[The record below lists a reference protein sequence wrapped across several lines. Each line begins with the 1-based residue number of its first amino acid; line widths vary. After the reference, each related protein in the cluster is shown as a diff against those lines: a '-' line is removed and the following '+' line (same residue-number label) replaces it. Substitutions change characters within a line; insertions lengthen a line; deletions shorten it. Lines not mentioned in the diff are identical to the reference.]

1 MNDSPSSVAVGQ
13 KKSTQESAALG
24 RPAGPCAM
32 VIFGASG
39 DLTQRKLIPA
49 LMNLSRDN
57 LLPRDL
63 AVIGLA
69 RRPISD
75 QDFRRKM
82 GEGFRDSDDKQNA
95 SSLWKQLES
104 RLFYL
109 SGDLQQPETYRSL
122 RDRLERCDRELQTGG
137 NYLFYLS
144 TAPELFG
151 PAIEQLGES
160 GLTKEENG
168 RWRRVII
175 EKPFGHD
182 LESARVLNHQ
192 LREVLQESQI
202 YRIDHYL
209 GKETVQN
216 ILVFRFANGIF
227 EPLWNRRYIDHVQI
241 TVAEQVGVEDRGA
254 YYDTAG
260 ALRDMVP
267 NHLFQLVALIGME
280 PPPSLDA
287 DAIRDEQVKVF
298 RSIRPYSLDDVSQL
312 VVRGQYDKG
321 MINGKPVP
329 AYREEPKVPRDSH
342 TETFAALKLEINNWR
357 WADVPFYLRT
367 GKRMARR
374 HTEIVIQFRRAPHLL
389 FRNTAI
395 TACQANQ
402 LVLSIQPEEG
412 VSLRFGAKIPGP
424 VVQLGGVT
432 MDFDYARRFG
442 NRPST
447 GYERLLYDCMI
458 GDPTLFRRAD
468 MSELGWA
475 IVEPILKSWEKQG
488 NDGLMKYPA
497 GSWGPEA
504 ASELLARDGRH
515 WRELDQCD

>member
-1 MNDSPSSVAVGQ
+1 MNDATATATINVSNSPPASSTSG
-13 KKSTQESAALG
+13 K
-24 RPAGPCAM
+24 PAGPCAV

-39 DLTQRKLIPA
+39 DLTQRKLLPA
-49 LMNLSRDN
+49 LVNLGQEN
-57 LLPRDL
+57 LLPRDI
-63 AVIGLA
+63 AVVGLA
-69 RRPISD
+69 RRPMSD
-75 QDFRRKM
+75 QEFRRKM
-82 GEGFRDSDDKQNA
+82 SDGVRDNVAKSSDSRIWDDLQ
-95 SSLWKQLES
+95 S
-104 RLFYL
+104 RLFYM
-109 SGDLQQPETYRSL
+109 SGDLQQPSTFASL
-122 RDRLERCDRELQTGG
+122 REKLERLDREFKTAG

-144 TAPELFG
+144 TSPDLFG
-151 PAIEQLGES
+151 PAVERLGES
-160 GLTKEENG
+160 GLTDESNG

-175 EKPFGHD
+175 EKPFGRD
-182 LESARVLNHQ
+182 LESAQVLNRQ
-192 LREVLQESQI
+192 LGQVLEENQV

-241 TVAEQVGVEDRGA
+241 TVGETVGVEERGG

-260 ALRDMVP
+260 TLRDMVP

-280 PPPSLDA
+280 PPSSLDA
-287 DAIRDEQVKVF
+287 DAIRDEQVKLF
-298 RSIRPYSLDDVSQL
+298 RSIRPYSPEDVNRRT
-312 VVRGQYDKG
+312 VRGQYTQG
-321 MINGKPVP
+321 TMNGKAVP
-329 AYREEPKVPRDSH
+329 GYRSEPKVGRNST
-342 TETFAALKLEINNWR
+342 TETYAALELEIDNWR
-357 WADVPFYLRT
+357 WADVPFYVRT

-395 TACQANQ
+395 TSCQANQ
-402 LVLSIQPEEG
+402 LVLNIQPEES
-412 VSLRFGAKIPGP
+412 VSLRFGAKVPGP
-424 VVQLGGVT
+424 IVRLGGVT
-432 MDFDYARRFG
+432 MDFDYAQRFG

-475 IVEPILKSWEKQG
+475 IVEPILRSWDKQG
-488 NDGLMKYPA
+488 SEGLAEYPA

-504 ASELLARDGRH
+504 ANELLSRAGRH
-515 WRELDQCD
+515 WHEVGECE

>member
-1 MNDSPSSVAVGQ
+1 MNDAPATGTVSRTSPNQ
-13 KKSTQESAALG
+13 DHAAAG
-24 RPAGPCAM
+24 KPAGSCAM

-39 DLTQRKLIPA
+39 DLTQRKLLPA
-49 LMNLSRDN
+49 LVNLARDN

-63 AVIGLA
+63 AIIGLA
-69 RRPISD
+69 RRPMSD

-82 GEGFRDSDDKQNA
+82 GESFGDKHDKQNDP
-95 SSLWKQLES
+95 SLWQNLES

-122 RDRLERCDRELQTGG
+122 RDRLARCDRELNTGG

-151 PAIEQLGES
+151 PAIEQLGKS

-168 RWRRVII
+168 HWRRVII
-175 EKPFGHD
+175 EKPFGRD
-182 LESARVLNHQ
+182 LESARTLNHQ
-192 LREVLQESQI
+192 LRQGLQEAQI

-241 TVAEQVGVEDRGA
+241 TVGETVGVEDRGA

-280 PPPSLDA
+280 PPSSLDA

-342 TETFAALKLEINNWR
+342 TETFAALKLGIDNWR

-367 GKRMARR
+367 GKRLARR

-412 VSLRFGAKIPGP
+412 VSLRFGAKVPGP
-424 VVQLGGVT
+424 VVKLGGVT

-488 NDGLMKYPA
+488 NKGLMEYPA

-504 ASELLARDGRH
+504 AN
-515 WRELDQCD
+515 

>member
-1 MNDSPSSVAVGQ
+1 MNDAPVTAAARGTSP
-13 KKSTQESAALG
+13 QESNAAG
-24 RPAGPCAM
+24 RPAPPCAM

-49 LMNLSRDN
+49 LVNLSRDN
-57 LLPRDL
+57 LLPKDV

-69 RRPISD
+69 RRPMSD

-82 GEGFRDSDDKQNA
+82 DEGLRDLKSQPGEAKAWDNLQ
-95 SSLWKQLES
+95 S
-104 RLFYL
+104 RLFYQ
-109 SGDLQQPETYRSL
+109 SGDLQQPATFSAL
-122 RDRLERCDRELQTGG
+122 RERLERCDREQKTQG

-151 PAIEQLGES
+151 PAVEQLGKS
-160 GLTKEENG
+160 GLTNEENKH
-168 RWRRVII
+168 WRRVII
-175 EKPFGHD
+175 EKPFGRD
-182 LESARVLNHQ
+182 LESARTLNRQ
-192 LREVLQESQI
+192 LRNVLSEQQI

-241 TVAEQVGVEDRGA
+241 TVGETVGVEDRGA
-254 YYDTAG
+254 YYDSSG
-260 ALRDMVP
+260 ALRDMLP

-280 PPPSLDA
+280 PPSSLDA
-287 DAIRDEQVKVF
+287 DAIRDEQVKLIK
-298 RSIRPYSLDDVSQL
+298 SIRPFSVEDVPNHA
-312 VVRGQYDKG
+312 VRGQYTKG
-321 MINGKPVP
+321 TMGGKPVP
-329 AYREEPKVPRDSH
+329 GYREEPKVPKNSH
-342 TETFAALKLEINNWR
+342 TETYAALKLEIDNWR

-374 HTEIVIQFRRAPHLL
+374 HTEIVIQYRRAPHLL

-424 VVQLGGVT
+424 VVKLGGVT
-432 MDFDYARRFG
+432 MDFDYAQKFG

-458 GDPTLFRRAD
+458 GDQTLFRRAD

-475 IVEPILKSWEKQG
+475 IVEPIQKSWQQG
-488 NDGLMKYPA
+488 GDGVAEYPA

-504 ASELLARDGRH
+504 ANELMARDGRH
-515 WRELDQCD
+515 WHEMGECE

>member
-13 KKSTQESAALG
+13 KKSTLESAALG

-49 LMNLSRDN
+49 LMNLSRDS
-57 LLPRDL
+57 LLPHDF

-95 SSLWKQLES
+95 SSLWKNLEP

-122 RDRLERCDRELQTGG
+122 RDRLERCDRELNTGG

-151 PAIEQLGES
+151 PAIQRLGES

-182 LESARVLNHQ
+182 LESARTLNHQ

-342 TETFAALKLEINNWR
+342 TETFAGLKLEINNWR

-367 GKRMARR
+367 GKRLARR

-432 MDFDYARRFG
+432 MDFDYAQRFG

-458 GDPTLFRRAD
+458 GDQTLFRRVD

-504 ASELLARDGRH
+504 ANELLAHDGRR
-515 WRELDQCD
+515 WRELEECE

>member
-1 MNDSPSSVAVGQ
+1 
-13 KKSTQESAALG
+13 
-24 RPAGPCAM
+24 
-32 VIFGASG
+32 
-39 DLTQRKLIPA
+39 
-49 LMNLSRDN
+49 MNLARDN
-57 LLPRDL
+57 LLPRDF
-63 AVIGLA
+63 AMIGLA
-69 RRPISD
+69 RRPMSD
-75 QDFRRKM
+75 AEFRRKM
-82 GEGFRDSDDKQNA
+82 SDSFADDKQID
-95 SSLWKQLES
+95 SSLWKNLES

-109 SGDLQQPETYRSL
+109 SGDLQQPETYRAL
-122 RDRLERCDRELQTGG
+122 RDRLERCDRELHTGG
-137 NYLFYLS
+137 DYLFYLS

-151 PAIEQLGES
+151 PAVQRLGES

-168 RWRRVII
+168 HWRRVII
-175 EKPFGHD
+175 EKPFGRD
-182 LESARVLNHQ
+182 LESARTLNRQ
-192 LREVLQESQI
+192 LGQVLQERQI

-216 ILVFRFANGIF
+216 ILVFRFSNGIF

-241 TVAEQVGVEDRGA
+241 TVAETVGVEERGA

-280 PPPSLDA
+280 PPSSLDA
-287 DAIRDEQVKVF
+287 EAIRDEQLKLL
-298 RSIRPYSLDDVSQL
+298 RSIRPFSMGDVPNL
-312 VVRGQYDKG
+312 AARGQYG
-321 MINGKPVP
+321 QGTINGKPVP
-329 AYREEPKVPRDSH
+329 AYRAEPHVPRNSP
-342 TETFAALKLEINNWR
+342 TETYVALELEIDNWR

-367 GKRMARR
+367 GKRLTRR
-374 HTEIVIQFRRAPHLL
+374 HTEIVIQYRRAPHLL

-402 LVLSIQPEEG
+402 LVLNIQPEES

-424 VVQLGGVT
+424 VVRLGGVT
-432 MDFDYARRFG
+432 MDFDYAQRFG
-442 NRPST
+442 SHPST

-475 IVEPILKSWEKQG
+475 IVEPIMKSWEKQG
-488 NDGLMKYPA
+488 SEGLMEYPA

-504 ASELLARDGRH
+504 ANQLLARNGRH
-515 WRELDQCD
+515 WHELGECE

>member
-1 MNDSPSSVAVGQ
+1 MSDALSTADVSQRSS
-13 KKSTQESAALG
+13 SQEKAATS
-24 RPAGPCAM
+24 RPAGPCAI

-39 DLTQRKLIPA
+39 DLTKRKLLPA
-49 LMNLSRDN
+49 LMNLARDQ
-57 LLPRDL
+57 LLPREF
-63 AVIGLA
+63 AVIGVA
-69 RRPISD
+69 RRPMSD
-75 QDFRRKM
+75 EDFRRKM
-82 GEGFRDSDDKQNA
+82 AESFREILPQPIDRE
-95 SSLWKQLES
+95 LWERLAS

-109 SGDLQQPETYRSL
+109 AGDVKDPAMYQNLRERLQ
-122 RDRLERCDRELQTGG
+122 RCDWEQGTAG

-144 TAPELFG
+144 MAPDLFA
-151 PAIEQLGES
+151 PTVKRVGES
-160 GLTKEENG
+160 GLTKEKDSQ
-168 RWRRVII
+168 WRRVII

-182 LESARVLNHQ
+182 LESARQLNRELGQVLK
-192 LREVLQESQI
+192 EGQI

-241 TVAEQVGVEDRGA
+241 TVAETVGVEERGG

-280 PPPSLDA
+280 PPPSLEA
-287 DAIRDEQVKVF
+287 DAIRDEQVKLL
-298 RSIRPYSLDDVSQL
+298 RSIHLFAKEDVPQL
-312 VVRGQYDKG
+312 TVRGQYG
-321 MINGKPVP
+321 RGTINGKTVP
-329 AYREEPKVPRDSH
+329 AYTEEPGVRPNSA
-342 TETFAALKLEINNWR
+342 TETFAALKLRIENWR

-367 GKRMARR
+367 GKRLAQR
-374 HTEIVIQFRRAPHLL
+374 HTEIVIQYRRAPHLL

-402 LVLSIQPEEG
+402 LLLNIQPEES

-424 VVQLGGVT
+424 VVRLGGVT
-432 MDFDYARRFG
+432 MDFDYARVFG

-475 IVEPILKSWEKQG
+475 IVEQVQHVWQG
-488 NDGLMKYPA
+488 QGREGLASYPA
-497 GSWGPEA
+497 GSWGPA
-504 ASELLARDGRH
+504 AADELLARDGRQ
-515 WRELDQCD
+515 WRNLVACP

>member
-1 MNDSPSSVAVGQ
+1 MNDSPSSVAVAE
-13 KKSTQESAALG
+13 KKSPQGAALG

-32 VIFGASG
+32 IIFGASG

-49 LMNLSRDN
+49 LMNLSRDG
-57 LLPRDL
+57 LLPRDF

-69 RRPISD
+69 RRPMSD
-75 QDFRRKM
+75 KDFRLKMDDALRKAK
-82 GEGFRDSDDKQNA
+82 DQQPN
-95 SSLWKQLES
+95 LWEKLQP

-109 SGDLQQPETYRSL
+109 SGDLHEPATFAGL
-122 RDRLERCDRELQTGG
+122 RDRLQYFDREFKTAG

-144 TAPELFG
+144 TAPDLFG
-151 PAIEQLGES
+151 PAVEQLGGS
-160 GLTKEENG
+160 GLTQEENG
-168 RWRRVII
+168 HWRRVII

-216 ILVFRFANGIF
+216 ILVFRFSNGIF

-241 TVAEQVGVEDRGA
+241 TVAEEVGVEDRGP

-260 ALRDMVP
+260 ALRDMMP

-280 PPPSLDA
+280 PPSSLDA
-287 DAIRDEQVKVF
+287 DAIRDEQVKLL
-298 RSIRPYSLDDVSQL
+298 RSIRPYSPVDVSQL
-312 VVRGQYDKG
+312 AVPGQYEKG
-321 MINGKPVP
+321 SIDGKPVP
-329 AYREEPKVPRDSH
+329 GYREESKVPRDSH
-342 TETFAALKLEINNWR
+342 TETFAALKLGIDNWR

-367 GKRMARR
+367 GKRLARR
-374 HTEIVIQFRRAPHLL
+374 HTEIVVQYRRAPHLL

-395 TACQANQ
+395 TSCQANQ

-412 VSLRFGAKIPGP
+412 VSLRFGAKVPGP
-424 VVQLGGVT
+424 IVQLGGVT
-432 MDFDYARRFG
+432 MDFDYAQRFG

-458 GDPTLFRRAD
+458 GDQTLFRRAD
-468 MSELGWA
+468 MSELGWE
-475 IVEPILKSWEKQG
+475 IVEPIMKLWEQQG
-488 NDGLMKYPA
+488 SEGLMKYPA

-504 ASELLARDGRH
+504 ANELLARDGRH
-515 WRELDQCD
+515 WRELDECK